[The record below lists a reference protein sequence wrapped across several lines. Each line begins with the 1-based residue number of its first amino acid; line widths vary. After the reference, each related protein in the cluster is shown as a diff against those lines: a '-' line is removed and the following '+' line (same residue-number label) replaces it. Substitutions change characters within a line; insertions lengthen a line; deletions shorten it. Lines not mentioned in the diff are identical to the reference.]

1 MPENTLQ
8 DDIKKYINPW
18 KGFVKRRAKG
28 ILKHDYLVPGGP
40 YEEQWDWDAFFV
52 GMALSAEIPTEAVF
66 LKNWAL
72 NYLESADDTGYVPGC
87 LVPAGFDP
95 RLKQMKPFMAQGC
108 YFASRSLNDFE
119 WLKDE
124 TLYQK
129 LIKVVMYRENHGC
142 FDKELNLGGWTN
154 SMESGADNNLAS
166 LDYPDNSVASV
177 DFNSFLYLEYKS
189 LSLISRKTGRIQDA
203 QQFEEK
209 AENLK
214 KAILEKM
221 WDKTHG
227 TFYNINLKDKSFIT
241 VVSYSS
247 VHPFWAGIATQEQAD
262 TFFKNYLLNPNKML
276 SPYGIRTQ
284 SKDHAG
290 YNNVNMIKPYSN
302 WQGPI
307 WPIAT
312 YIYVQSLMNYGYEK
326 EAREIAEKV
335 IKLCIQDIQKSGG
348 MHENYDAE
356 TGEPLAAPNFVS
368 WNLLLVDVLN
378 QIDRKE
384 NPFQLLR

>member
-1 MPENTLQ
+1 
-8 DDIKKYINPW
+8 
-18 KGFVKRRAKG
+18 
-28 ILKHDYLVPGGP
+28 
-40 YEEQWDWDAFFV
+40 
-52 GMALSAEIPTEAVF
+52 
-66 LKNWAL
+66 
-72 NYLESADDTGYVPGC
+72 
-87 LVPAGFDP
+87 
-95 RLKQMKPFMAQGC
+95 
-108 YFASRSLNDFE
+108 
-119 WLKDE
+119 
-124 TLYQK
+124 
-129 LIKVVMYRENHGC
+129 
-142 FDKELNLGGWTN
+142 
-154 SMESGADNNLAS
+154 
-166 LDYPDNSVASV
+166 
-177 DFNSFLYLEYKS
+177 LEYKS
-189 LSLISRKTGRIQDA
+189 LSIVSRKTGRIQDA
-203 QQFEEK
+203 ERFAEK

-384 NPFQLLR
+384 NPFKITE